1 MTGKQLWL
9 DNARVWAL
17 PLGLLVVGTV
27 GLAAYQVAFADRV
40 GALRAQVERE
50 SGELDRLREQR
61 DELEELVTR
70 AERSRDG
77 VQELYELHFATESER
92 LTSLIR
98 EVKELAERSG
108 LNPTSITYPE
118 QALEDFGL
126 IERAIVFSVD
136 GTYREL
142 RQFVNFLELSDSFVI
157 LRSIQLRG
165 GSNELSLS
173 LQLATLF
180 TGRDAGE
187 VPIERLEDAIDSFA
201 PEAGEPGP

>member
-17 PLGLLVVGTV
+17 PLGLLVVGAV

-40 GALRAQVERE
+40 GALRAEVERE
-50 SGELDRLREQR
+50 SGELDRLLEQR
-61 DELEELVTR
+61 AELEELVTR

-77 VQELYELHFATESER
+77 VHELYELHFATESER
-92 LTSLIR
+92 LTSFIR
-98 EVKELAERSG
+98 EIKELAERSG
-108 LNPTSITYPE
+108 LNPTSISYPE

-165 GSNELSLS
+165 GSNQLALN

-187 VPIERLEDAIDSFA
+187 VRFEPLEDAIDSFA